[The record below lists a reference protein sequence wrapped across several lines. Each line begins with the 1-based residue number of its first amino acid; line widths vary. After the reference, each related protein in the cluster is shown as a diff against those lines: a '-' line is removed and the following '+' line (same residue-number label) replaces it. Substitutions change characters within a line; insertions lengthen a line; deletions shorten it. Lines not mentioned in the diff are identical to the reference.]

1 MHSKYVMMNHYFID
15 KKVKTGHISG
25 AVLILLLVILLPWP
39 SAAVMGQADGSPDA
53 MGIKTG
59 KDSTITVAAD
69 TFYRVDVNNPISL
82 HLISNT
88 VEQALKE
95 IARKTGLRLTYVG
108 RIESDKRVTLVNTN
122 ISVSDALAFI
132 LDGTNYE
139 PKFSSNGYLLIAPKM
154 TETSSN
160 ELRTGQ
166 DERQQ
171 TGRGTL
177 AGSVQDA
184 LSGESLP
191 GATIII
197 EGTSLGTTTD
207 LDGRYVLRRIPVG
220 EHVFVI
226 RYMGY
231 ETHRVSATIS
241 ENERII
247 LDVKLEE
254 MAIRGD
260 DIIITAYQRGQ
271 ARSLTRQRESVNIR
285 NVISSEQIDAFA
297 VEDVSSAL
305 SRVVGMGHG
314 GANIRGVGAGASNIT
329 MDGQRMG
336 STGEDR
342 SVDLSTISVDMV
354 EELDVIKV
362 ITPDM
367 DADAMSGVIN
377 VSTRR
382 PIGGDRSMNIRL
394 GGGMQ
399 DRYFR
404 YTGVQ
409 ARTSVSYGDS
419 PNDRFTYGV
428 NFSYQRDPSA
438 RESVDMNWTGITFE
452 DGRADVLSNF
462 RTELRSDIRHRYAAG
477 FQMTFQPTVR
487 STYHVQSMFNYQ
499 EREIHQHGLRY
510 NIRTTEYPS
519 ATQTGLEHSVFRRI
533 EYHPRLS
540 EPVTHQYTVQVRG
553 RHLMDR
559 MDMEYIVG
567 WGHGRLNEDSYTF
580 YLRTRDETAITYALT
595 ETNVFM
601 SPAHDEGMDHRI
613 KRHLD
618 NEFTS
623 RLNFEAPYQ
632 RGKIRFGASALFSF
646 KNGEGERFESSFD
659 QRLPV
664 GDFPLIPNAEWRILD
679 RQHESYRI
687 PWMIDMRKAKVLYE
701 GQRPHFAPDLDS
713 WAMEVE
719 TSQYN
724 AREHTLGAYAMGDIK
739 FGRLTLLGGA
749 RVEQSTNSYDGRE
762 GAISEEGRFLG
773 AQNVS
778 STNRYIN
785 IFPNAQMVLSVSRMT
800 NIRTAYS
807 RSVGRPNFNQ
817 LSPNVL
823 RNYGNETI
831 RQGNPDLNPMLSHNL
846 DFIFDHY
853 FMNVGQLSAGL
864 FYKNLS
870 DFVFSFSERI
880 RSVSEDDQVG
890 QNEDDLRYEGWM
902 RTTFKNG
909 REAHVYGI
917 ELSWQQNLDFLP
929 GFLGN
934 FGTYANYA
942 FTQSLADIGRRHPD
956 PAINDTIFV
965 PLIDQRPHVLNL
977 GLSYSQGRLSSQI
990 SYHWSAPSISSYGP
1004 QQWVPQIHQR
1014 HREYFDEY
1022 SDAANDLSLTVRF
1035 RISPNF
1041 RIWADA
1047 SNILNSM
1054 SRDYFFDRDFY
1065 PRRERLSGRRINLG
1079 LRYTL

>member
-1 MHSKYVMMNHYFID
+1 MAAKIKMNRFPVFVLI
-15 KKVKTGHISG
+15 V
-25 AVLILLLVILLPWP
+25 AVLFCLPNP
-39 SAAVMGQADGSPDA
+39 SWSHAMQEDGA
-53 MGIKTG
+53 NRAKELETE
-59 KDSTITVAAD
+59 KDSSLAVANH
-69 TFYRVDVNNPISL
+69 TFYKVDVDTPISL
-82 HLISNT
+82 SLINQS
-88 VEQALKE
+88 VEHSLRR
-95 IARKTGLRLTYVG
+95 IAQQTGLRLTYVG
-108 RIESDKRVTLVNTN
+108 IIRSDKRVTLVNSE
-122 ISVSDALAFI
+122 ISVSDALAFV
-132 LDGTNYE
+132 LDETGYE
-139 PKFSSNGYLLIAPKM
+139 PKFSSNGYLLIAPKRVD
-154 TETSSN
+154 TAIQPPAS
-160 ELRTGQ
+160 GQ

-171 TGRGTL
+171 SGRGTL
-177 AGSVQDA
+177 AGTVYDA
-184 LSGESLP
+184 LTGESLP
-191 GATIII
+191 GATITI
-197 EGTSLGTTTD
+197 EGTTQGTTTD
-207 LDGRYVLRRIPVG
+207 ADGRYTLRRVPSG
-220 EHVFVI
+220 EHVFVF
-226 RYMGY
+226 RYMGFA
-231 ETHRVSATIS
+231 TQRVTAIVR
-241 ENERII
+241 ENERVQ
-247 LDVKLEE
+247 LDVNMEE
-254 MAIRGD
+254 ISIRGE

-271 ARSLTRQRESVNIR
+271 ARALTRQRESVNIR
-285 NVISSEQIDAFA
+285 NIISSEQIDAFA

-382 PIGGDRSMNIRL
+382 PIGGDRSMNIRI
-394 GGGMQ
+394 GGGLQ

-404 YTGVQ
+404 HTGVQ
-409 ARTSVSYGDS
+409 TRSSISYGDS

-477 FQMTFQPTVR
+477 FQMTFQPTNR

-499 EREIHQHGLRY
+499 ERETHHHGLRY

-519 ATQTGLEHSVFRRI
+519 ATQTGLDHSVFRRI
-533 EYHPRLS
+533 EYHPRLD
-540 EPVTHQYTVQVRG
+540 EPITHQYTVQVRG
-553 RHLMDR
+553 RHLLDR
-559 MDMEYIVG
+559 MDMEYILG

-580 YLRTRDETAITYALT
+580 YLRTRDETEINYALT

-613 KRHLD
+613 KRHVD

-623 RLNFEAPYQ
+623 RLNFAMPYE
-632 RGKIRFGASALFSF
+632 RGIIRFGASALFSF
-646 KNGEGERFESSFD
+646 KMGEGERYESSYD
-659 QRLPV
+659 MRLPV
-664 GDFPLIPNAEWRILD
+664 GDFPLLANAEWRILD
-679 RQHESYRI
+679 REHESYRI
-687 PWMIDMRKAKVLYE
+687 PWMIDMKKAKALYE

-719 TSQYN
+719 TSQYD
-724 AREHTLGAYAMGDIK
+724 AREHTLGVYVMGDIK
-739 FGRLTLLGGA
+739 FGGITFLGGVRA
-749 RVEQSTNSYDGRE
+749 EQSMNFYDGRE
-762 GAISEEGRFLG
+762 GAINEEGRFLG
-773 AQNVS
+773 AKNVNS
-778 STNRYIN
+778 SNRYTN
-785 IFPNAQMVLSVSRMT
+785 IFPNAQVVYSISRMT

-807 RSVGRPNFNQ
+807 RSIGRPNFNQ
-817 LSPNVL
+817 LSPNIL
-823 RNYGNETI
+823 RNYSNETI

-853 FMNVGQLSAGL
+853 FMNVGQISAGL

-880 RSVSEDDQVG
+880 RSASEDDQGVG
-890 QNEDDLRYEGWM
+890 NEDDLRYEGWM
-902 RTTFKNG
+902 RRTFKNG

-934 FGTYANYA
+934 LGTYANYA
-942 FTQSLADIGRRHPD
+942 FTKSLADIGRRHPD
-956 PAINDTIFV
+956 PAINDTIYV
-965 PLIDQRPHVLNL
+965 PLIDQRPHVLNV
-977 GLSYSQGRLSSQI
+977 GLSYNQGRFSSQV
-990 SYHWSAPSISSYGP
+990 SYHWSAPSVSSYGP

-1022 SDAANDLSLTVRF
+1022 NDAANDLSLTVRF
-1035 RISPNF
+1035 RVSTNF

-1054 SRDYFFDRDFY
+1054 SRDYYFDRDFY
-1065 PRRERLSGRRINLG
+1065 PRRERLSGRRINIG